1 MVLEGQGVIEFE
13 DGRVATLS
21 KGDYINIAARKR
33 STRLLERDRDVV
45 TIWLAVF
52 YR

>member
-1 MVLEGQGVIEFE
+1 MMVIEGKGVIEFE
-13 DGRVATLS
+13 DGRFITLS
-21 KGDYINIAARKR
+21 KGDYINIAAREKHKVVG
-33 STRLLERDRDVV
+33 TAKEAV